1 MAVGIA
7 GIGARFRFKRQGVE
21 GHLQPER
28 AQHVVENVIVV
39 IAQFAGHDLQRH
51 VAVAQV
57 VAGAGEQERIGAPR
71 RPTLPLRSLR

>member
-51 VAVAQV
+51 VAVA
-57 VAGAGEQERIGAPR
+57 RW
-71 RPTLPLRSLR
+71 